1 MASFISAIFF
11 VFLALS
17 FSITVESTLVP
28 AIFVLGDSLADVGNN
43 NYLDLPIGFKADY
56 PYNGIDFPGR
66 IPTGRFSN
74 GFNGID
80 YIAMELGFVKS
91 PPPYLSI
98 RNAIQ
103 MQKGVNYASG
113 GSGILQ
119 TTGNG
124 TLTMATQVKYF
135 ADTKRALAKIFG
147 GSIVNDILAKSL
159 YCFVTV
165 NNDIFA
171 YYSVTGA
178 ANSTANA
185 KFISNLIDEYLGYLT
200 MVYKLGA
207 RKFAITGSAFLGC
220 VPYIRNRNPTGDCID
235 ELNQLSVQ
243 FNAAA
248 LPRIQQ
254 LSNQLPGFKYSYMS
268 LYNLSTKI
276 LAEPG
281 SFGFK
286 ELKSACCGTGKF
298 NGETPCLP
306 NATYCSRRTEYFYW
320 DIAHPTQSLYNLTI
334 QFQLY
339 GSNSV
344 VTPINVK
351 QLIES

>member
-1 MASFISAIFF
+1 MASFISAISF

-28 AIFVLGDSLADVGNN
+28 AIFVFGDSLADVGNN
-43 NYLDLPIGFKADY
+43 NYLDLPIGYKSDFR
-56 PYNGIDFPGR
+56 YNGIDFPGR

-124 TLTMATQVKYF
+124 TLTMATQVQYF

-147 GSIVNDILAKSL
+147 GEIVNDILAKSL

-171 YYSVTGA
+171 YYAATGA

-185 KFISNLIDEYLGYLT
+185 KFISNLVDEYLGYLR

-207 RKFAITGSAFLGC
+207 RKFAITGSAYLGC
-220 VPYIRNRNPTGDCID
+220 VPYLRSRNPTGDCVD
-235 ELNQLSVQ
+235 TLNQLSVQ

-248 LPRIQQ
+248 QPQIQQ
-254 LSNQLPGFKYSYMS
+254 LCHQLPGFKYSYMS
-268 LYNLSTKI
+268 LYNLSTII
-276 LAEPG
+276 LAEPD

-286 ELKSACCGTGKF
+286 ELKSACCGAGKF
-298 NGETPCLP
+298 NGESQCLP
-306 NATYCSRRTEYFYW
+306 NATYCSSRTEYVYW
-320 DIAHPTQSLYNLTI
+320 DFVHPTQSLYNLTI

-339 GSNSV
+339 GSKSV